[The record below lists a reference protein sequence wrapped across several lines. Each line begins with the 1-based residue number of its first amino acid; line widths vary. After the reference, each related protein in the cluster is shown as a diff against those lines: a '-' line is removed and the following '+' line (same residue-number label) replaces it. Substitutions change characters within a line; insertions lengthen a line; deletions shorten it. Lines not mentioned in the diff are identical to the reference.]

1 MVLFH
6 LLSLSNFLWWFLMQL
21 FLFEMATPAK
31 LQIIFGKD
39 DIRKLFLPSGIP
51 STLQDLTDVITQT
64 FKIIG
69 WLTVM
74 YQDMDF
80 NGQFLTLTSIEE
92 VQDKATVKL
101 VMTELVVL
109 TFLLNIIIIFQ
120 TASSVDSISK
130 ALKASLHDSWNW
142 LSYHLGHHST

>member
-1 MVLFH
+1 
-6 LLSLSNFLWWFLMQL
+6 
-21 FLFEMATPAK
+21 
-31 LQIIFGKD
+31 
-39 DIRKLFLPSGIP
+39 
-51 STLQDLTDVITQT
+51 
-64 FKIIG
+64 
-69 WLTVM
+69 M

-101 VMTELVVL
+101 VMTEPVVL

-130 ALKASLHDSWNW
+130 ALKSSLHDS
-142 LSYHLGHHST
+142 